1 MDVPPS
7 LPLPL
12 PETGFRNPIIA
23 LAAALIRAILYLLNV
38 VRLLVA
44 FVTISIPTYVVRIL
58 GYSLTLRLDFTKL
71 LILFALAGLGVFVWV
86 RYRYLNKYSELKE
99 VPWVVF
105 SSLVVASL
113 VVYVWTESDWL
124 ALENSPPSLPTSLA
138 PPDPHLLNP
147 LLSLPDEFSRPS
159 AFHNYLDEFLSAIRV
174 FGFLEKPVFHE
185 LSRHLQTKR
194 LMAGETITIS
204 LDGADG
210 ADGCGGAAGGGGD
223 KNFYCVLDG
232 NVQVFTNSG
241 HASGMLDTSRPVEGL
256 DGSYNGYQ
264 LLNEVS
270 TGGTLSS
277 LFTILSLFTED
288 VKLSWEGEQEYSS
301 ADGGARGEMYDD
313 MSEDDQSGESMR
325 NTFDDNDDDDQDDD
339 DEDDE
344 DEINDAESGSVTTEI
359 PRTRKKQGRSD
370 SDVSQLDFA
379 SMGTTTTTTASSSSA
394 SNDAD
399 AVGGGDGMRELEASS
414 LDASSLSLGMRG
426 KASIRD
432 SQAQGDR
439 DRRKGKGTSPSIPAV
454 ARRTRSPRTGK
465 SSTTPSRSNI
475 PHQTTPSDHPHP
487 HSHPRPSRVIARAT
501 VDTTLAVIPSHAFKR
516 LRLKFPKATG
526 QIVSVIL
533 TRFARVTFMTAHRYL
548 GLTKEV
554 LQAEDKLNALVSYPL
569 PIGFYERG
577 GMDGLR
583 SRFMPEAKAAAAADE
598 ERRRGNEG
606 GDYTGA
612 TARYPST
619 TTADRPASEKDYFS
633 FAPPDSPTTRH
644 SSAAGSRPSSA
655 GSMKSTMHSVTP
667 RDERTPSAAIAS
679 MRTTGNISPSTVRE
693 KGKKHQGLGMTK
705 LDSPVPVGAAS
716 SSRPITDTRE
726 TFRRGTSRK
735 QVGAGDLMSMTSNN
749 ASNEGPLY
757 RPGPQSARTPGL
769 KRMDTWLEKPSFGQ
783 SMSTLGLKRSSDFG
797 VNSLGDLP
805 KRQQEALGDDFDLR
819 DAVMVSIA
827 ESIGLIQSS
836 SPESTAPSGTESQGH
851 STPNSP
857 LFGGVGGSVS
867 GAGAHSRNQ
876 SRSPFG
882 NLSMLDMLQGNNNS
896 ALHFKDRMTAD
907 DESSVTGTTTSA
919 SGRLGDLENDVQILY
934 FKAGSKLVG
943 EGETNPGLF
952 FVIDGFLD
960 VSIARSG
967 TESATLSVDPVP
979 AMMNEKQNRNDEKT
993 GEKPKPAQDYLFT
1006 VKPGGIAG
1014 YLASLCGTPSYT
1026 NVTAKTDCYVGLLPH
1041 TSFERLLERRPIVL
1055 LTLAKRLIS
1064 LLSPLVHD
1072 LDLALDWEQI
1082 NAGQVLYREGD
1093 KSDSFYIVINGRLR
1107 SVHEHASGKVDLIA
1121 EYGQGSPIGELEAI
1135 TDSARPNT
1143 VHAIRD
1149 SELVKMPMTLFNAV
1163 SVQHPA
1169 TTIRFLRLIASR
1181 VKQAAGPSLR
1191 QNPVAKP
1198 YAGSSG
1204 ANLNLKTV
1212 CILPVT
1218 GSVPIAAFAER
1229 LRNALEDIGA
1239 PTAYLNQASVMRQL
1253 GRHAFSKMGK
1263 LKIAGWLAER
1273 EQRNRTVLYVVDT
1286 PVTSQWTLTSIR
1298 QADFVLIVGMGDDV
1312 ALGEYEKLLLATK
1325 TTARK
1330 ELVLLHPERYVASGF
1345 TRRWLKDRSHIS
1357 GHHHVEL
1364 PGIVLPNKTPMLVHD
1379 PAAIA
1384 AFKHLR
1390 EKVETRIKKYRFRPS
1405 DRPRRPPHMNDFA
1418 RLARRLCGKSIGLVL
1433 GGGGGRGISHI
1444 GMLQALEEAQIP
1456 VDAIGGCSIGAFVGG
1471 LYAREADLL
1480 STRGRAKQ
1488 FSGRMGSLWRLLS
1501 DVTYPFAAYTTG
1513 HEFNRGI
1520 YKAFYDVHLEDMWI
1534 PFFANSTNITHSRM
1548 EIHKT
1553 GYAWR
1558 YVRASMTLAGLLPPI
1573 SDRGDLLV
1581 DGGYIDNLPVSVMM
1595 SMGPT
1600 DVIAID
1606 VGSIDDTSPRNYG
1619 DSVSGWGILL
1629 NKYVH
1634 TLPYLVYDAYI
1645 VHRRM
1650 NPFAKQQVLSMAE
1663 VSGRLT

>member
-1 MDVPPS
+1 MRKLQTSDGTETRIFSIHKSFPSSIPYPPHAATLPSPQMDASTAP
-7 LPLPL
+7 PLPD
-12 PETGFRNPIIA
+12 TGFRNPIIA

-38 VRLLVA
+38 VRRLVA

-71 LILFALAGLGVFVWV
+71 LILFALAGLAVFIWV

-99 VPWVVF
+99 VP
-105 SSLVVASL
+105 
-113 VVYVWTESDWL
+113 
-124 ALENSPPSLPTSLA
+124 LA

-147 LLSLPDEFSRPS
+147 LLSLPDDFSRPT

-194 LMAGETITIS
+194 LIAGDTITIS
-204 LDGADG
+204 LD
-210 ADGCGGAAGGGGD
+210 AGGSD

-241 HASGMLDTSRPVEGL
+241 AGHGSGFGSGMLDTSRPVDGL

-288 VKLSWEGEQEYSS
+288 VRLSWDGEQEYGTGQ
-301 ADGGARGEMYDD
+301 AGGEEVFED
-313 MSEDDQSGESMR
+313 MSSDDRSGQSSG
-325 NTFDDNDDDDQDDD
+325 NTFEDDDDDDD
-339 DEDDE
+339 DILEEITDDA
-344 DEINDAESGSVTTEI
+344 DAENGSVTTEI
-359 PRTRKKQGRSD
+359 PRTRRKERRSD

-379 SMGTTTTTTASSSSA
+379 AIGTTSNPTDTHANADTARGSTPSS
-394 SNDAD
+394 
-399 AVGGGDGMRELEASS
+399 
-414 LDASSLSLGMRG
+414 
-426 KASIRD
+426 
-432 SQAQGDR
+432 
-439 DRRKGKGTSPSIPAV
+439 GTSPLHPSPSVGPRVRGHEAGADGWAKVKGKAKTGSSIPA
-454 ARRTRSPRTGK
+454 ARRTRSSRIERT
-465 SSTTPSRSNI
+465 STTPTRSNV
-475 PHQTTPSDHPHP
+475 PHQTTPSDHHT
-487 HSHPRPSRVIARAT
+487 RPSRVIARAT

-516 LRLKFPKATG
+516 LRYKFPKATG

-554 LQAEDKLNALVSYPL
+554 LQAEDKLNELVSYPL
-569 PIGFYERG
+569 PIEFYESG

-583 SRFMPEAKAAAAADE
+583 SRFKPEAKAAAAANE
-598 ERRRGNEG
+598 ERLGGSERTSMEEGLMTPGKRGG
-606 GDYTGA
+606 VYTGA
-612 TARYPST
+612 TVRDRERYQPT
-619 TTADRPASEKDYFS
+619 TANADRPGSEKDYFS
-633 FAPPDSPTTRH
+633 FAPPDSPRQ
-644 SSAAGSRPSSA
+644 SSA
-655 GSMKSTMHSVTP
+655 GSTKSTMHSVTP
-667 RDERTPSAAIAS
+667 KDGRTPSAASA
-679 MRTTGNISPSTVRE
+679 RTAGNVSPSTVVRE
-693 KGKKHQGLGMTK
+693 KGKKMQGLGMTK
-705 LDSPVPVGAAS
+705 LEAPVPVPVAAS
-716 SSRPITDTRE
+716 SSRSMTDTRE
-726 TFRRGTSRK
+726 TFRRGMSRK
-735 QVGAGDLMSMTSNN
+735 QVGAGDLMSMTTND

-783 SMSTLGLKRSSDFG
+783 SMSTLGVKRSSDFG
-797 VNSLGDLP
+797 MNSLGDVP
-805 KRQQEALGDDFDLR
+805 RRQQEALGDDFDLR

-827 ESIGLIQSS
+827 ESIGLIQSPT
-836 SPESTAPSGTESQGH
+836 PESTGPSGTESQGW

-857 LFGGVGGSVS
+857 VFGGVGGSVS

-882 NLSMLDMLQGNNNS
+882 NLSMLDMLQGNSNS
-896 ALHFKDRMTAD
+896 GLHFKDRMTAD

-960 VSIARSG
+960 VSIARAGS
-967 TESATLSVDPVP
+967 ESPTLSVDPVP
-979 AMMNEKQNRNDEKT
+979 AMMNEKQNRNDEQS
-993 GEKPKPAQDYLFT
+993 GEKQKPAQDYLFT

-1198 YAGSSG
+1198 FSGSSG

-1345 TRRWLKDRSHIS
+1345 TRRWLKDRSYIS

-1629 NKYVH
+1629 NK
-1634 TLPYLVYDAYI
+1634 
-1645 VHRRM
+1645 
-1650 NPFAKQQVLSMAE
+1650 
-1663 VSGRLT
+1663 